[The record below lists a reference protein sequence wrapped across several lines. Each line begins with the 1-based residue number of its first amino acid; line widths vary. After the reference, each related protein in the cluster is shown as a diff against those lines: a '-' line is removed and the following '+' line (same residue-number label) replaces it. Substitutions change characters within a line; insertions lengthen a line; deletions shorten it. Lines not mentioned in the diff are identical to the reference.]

1 MDCDESVKKIYEK
14 LEFQLINEKRRL
26 ITQVG
31 FKFKRFKY
39 TNNNASN
46 NPFCPLSYL
55 FFHCINSFYFKEK
68 RKAKE
73 AKKKM
78 EIELSE
84 KENSLQESL
93 QKQTEMAKKLS
104 NIYLMEFEQKKQNE
118 KLLKVNQFSIVFLIS
133 PFKN

>member
-1 MDCDESVKKIYEK
+1 
-14 LEFQLINEKRRL
+14 
-26 ITQVG
+26 
-31 FKFKRFKY
+31 
-39 TNNNASN
+39 
-46 NPFCPLSYL
+46 L

-118 KLLKVNQFSIVFLIS
+118 KLLKVNQFRNQWENLLFFNITF
-133 PFKN
+133 

>member
-1 MDCDESVKKIYEK
+1 M
-14 LEFQLINEKRRL
+14 
-26 ITQVG
+26 
-31 FKFKRFKY
+31 
-39 TNNNASN
+39 
-46 NPFCPLSYL
+46 
-55 FFHCINSFYFKEK
+55 FFHCIYSFYFKEK

-104 NIYLMEFEQKKQNE
+104 DIYLMEFEQKKQNE
-118 KLLKVNQFSIVFLIS
+118 KLLKVNQFSIVFFNVI
-133 PFKN
+133 F